1 MILSVS
7 SGKGGVGKST
17 VSLALGDVLDAVVVD
32 ADITMADLPTGAG
45 PTLTDVLSDRTHPTD
60 AVRDDWAVPV
70 LPAGRSLAS
79 ARAIDPT
86 GLTDVLTRLDE
97 VYESVVVDGPAGL
110 GADAALPMTVADA
123 AVLVTTPAA
132 PAIADAVRTRALAR
146 ELEAGV
152 GAVVLNR
159 VRGRRPP
166 VERRLG
172 GPVVAIPESTAVATA
187 TTRGLPVTL
196 AAPESTAAERIRSL
210 GRRVSRVTRRSR
222 FER

>member
-32 ADITMADLPTGAG
+32 GDVTMADLPAGAG
-45 PTLTDVLSDRTHPTD
+45 PTLTDVLAGSVRPAE
-60 AVRDDWAVPV
+60 AVRDDWAVSV

-79 ARAIDPT
+79 ARAIDMAA
-86 GLTDVLTRLDE
+86 LTDVITRLDE
-97 VYESVVVDGPAGL
+97 EYGTVVVDGPAGL

-123 AVLVTTPAA
+123 AVLVTTPATA
-132 PAIADAVRTRALAR
+132 AIADAVRTRALAR

-159 VRGRRPP
+159 VRERRPP
-166 VERRLG
+166 VEKRLG
-172 GPVVAIPESTAVATA
+172 GPVVSIPESTAVARA
-187 TTRGLPVTL
+187 TTRGLPLTL
-196 AAPESTAAERIRSL
+196 AAPESTPAERIRSL